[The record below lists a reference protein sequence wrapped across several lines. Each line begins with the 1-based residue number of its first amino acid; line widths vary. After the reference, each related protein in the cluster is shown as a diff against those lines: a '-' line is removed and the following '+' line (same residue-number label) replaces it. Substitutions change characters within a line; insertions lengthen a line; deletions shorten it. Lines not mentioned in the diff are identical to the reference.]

1 MSDRRAT
8 PFEPKRAAH
17 TKEGRERAVGYT
29 WLCVVLLTALAGCP
43 AVRGELCC
51 CSAQGMAG
59 LLGQL
64 RQQVFLAHHPCLLRV
79 RREAVVAGLP
89 PEVAYV
95 PPADPLP
102 CVGAGTLVRAAVAN
116 GGGVRCAWR
125 CALPPTET
133 PNLRR
138 EPGRG
143 DSAPLYQV
151 AHGPEDGLA
160 RQEIAGEAQFPQRAL
175 RSFTASSAPQ
185 KLPAMNARDISK
197 PIKSQCEACL
207 ARRSIKYTP
216 C

>member
-133 PNLRR
+133 PACGESRGAGTVLLCTKLLMAPKMGLRAR
-138 EPGRG
+138 KLLARHNFL
-143 DSAPLYQV
+143 SAPFD
-151 AHGPEDGLA
+151 P
-160 RQEIAGEAQFPQRAL
+160 L
-175 RSFTASSAPQ
+175 RHRVHLRNCP
-185 KLPAMNARDISK
+185 P
-197 PIKSQCEACL
+197 
-207 ARRSIKYTP
+207 
-216 C
+216 